1 LYNGIEIIVGNKI
14 LIKKDIYLNKIF
26 ISKFKYIIVI
36 ANEQLNIQ
44 IGNINE
50 KYFQALIIYIFLKK
64 LREIDNSLFSRN
76 SIAFKENN
84 IFLLKI
90 NFLKINIH
98 IIESSNVLGH
108 IK

>member
-1 LYNGIEIIVGNKI
+1 MIMEN
-14 LIKKDIYLNKIF
+14 
-26 ISKFKYIIVI
+26 
-36 ANEQLNIQ
+36 
-44 IGNINE
+44 
-50 KYFQALIIYIFLKK
+50 IFLKK

-98 IIESSNVLGH
+98 IIEISNVLDH